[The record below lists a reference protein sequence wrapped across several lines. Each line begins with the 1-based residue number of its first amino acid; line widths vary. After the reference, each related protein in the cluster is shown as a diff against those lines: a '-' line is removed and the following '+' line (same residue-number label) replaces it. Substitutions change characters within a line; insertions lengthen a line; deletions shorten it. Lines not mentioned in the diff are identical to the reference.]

1 MDNFAVRI
9 AELPEASADGEWLRH
24 APIRRGAEA
33 LDGHTRGGRWSVKG
47 GFPALYLG
55 RPEDSIVVEAYRH
68 IVDPVE
74 FDTDVDRETFLRGL
88 VPRTVVS
95 CTVDID
101 NLVDLR
107 TALGR
112 AQAGLTPDDLR
123 CATTDVASYARCQ
136 VVAQVAHQLRRY
148 GIIAPAATGLG
159 DTLVLFMDLIPAEQ
173 RPTRVRDD
181 TWSTWPADPR
191 LESPRLRIVRD
202 TP

>member
-1 MDNFAVRI
+1 MDNLAVRI
-9 AELPEASADGEWLRH
+9 AELPEASAHGEWLRH
-24 APIRRGAEA
+24 APIRRAAEA
-33 LDGHTRGGRWSVKG
+33 LDGHSRGGRWSVKG

-55 RPEDSIVVEAYRH
+55 RPEDSVVVEAYRH

-74 FDTDVDRETFLRGL
+74 FDTDADRETFLRGL

-101 NLVDLR
+101 NLIDLR

-112 AQAGLTPDDLR
+112 AQAGLTPDDLT
-123 CATTDVASYARCQ
+123 CPTNDVAGYARCQ
-136 VVAQVAHQLRRY
+136 AVAQVAHQIRRY

-159 DTLVLFMDLIPAEQ
+159 DTLVLFVDLVPAAQ
-173 RPTRVRDD
+173 LPTRVSDA
-181 TWSTWPADPR
+181 TWSTWPPDPR
-191 LESPRLRIVRD
+191 LAPLQLRIVRN